1 MENKQYA
8 YQVMFLL
15 DNEEVRAQ
23 GFNATRDWVRTT
35 LEKHGADVKVLRLW
49 AEQALAYPIAGRKRA
64 TYLMGWIMAGQET
77 VSATKREMYLL
88 GPVFRILFL
97 REDEIPE
104 DELGIGIEDADI
116 DVPEEIEEE
125 YIEEYITGSDK
136 KKDAEKDAEKDSGE
150 DSEEDSGKSKKKEE
164 AEGSASEKTPEPA
177 VAASN
182 EKE

>member
-1 MENKQYA
+1 MDNKQYA
-8 YQVMFLL
+8 YQAMFLL

-64 TYLMGWIMAGQET
+64 TYLMGWVMAGQET
-77 VSATKREMYLL
+77 VSAVKREMYLL

-104 DELGIGIEDADI
+104 DELGVGIEDADV

-125 YIEEYITGSDK
+125 YVEEYITGSDK
-136 KKDAEKDAEKDSGE
+136 PKKPEKDS
-150 DSEEDSGKSKKKEE
+150 EESDEGDKKGEE
-164 AEGSASEKTPEPA
+164 AEEPTSEKTPEPA

-182 EKE
+182 EKDQG